1 MMENQTNNTSEAQLR
16 LQQVVD
22 YLRSNIRQLDD
33 PRAQAL
39 YETSAEVLLG
49 LKKAF
54 MDYSKQRESAW
65 R

>member
-1 MMENQTNNTSEAQLR
+1 MEHKTINTSEAQLR
-16 LQQVVD
+16 LQQLVD
-22 YLRSNIRQLDD
+22 YLRGNVRQLDD

-54 MDYSKQRESAW
+54 MDYSKQSESAW